1 MDERLLKATARL
13 FDNSGM
19 RHPLRSLAA
28 LSLLTLGAC
37 GSGSATDAAGA
48 PESVPFASTSTSA
61 APVTT
66 PSTTA
71 APVPAADPA
80 GTAPAGVA
88 DPAGLDPAAGSDEVS
103 AALVTSL
110 LSTEEGRTMVAEM
123 MSQETGITQEQAVCF
138 LENVDPDTML
148 SLSTLD
154 ATGATPDPSALPPEV
169 LDDLMSAVSSCGI
182 APDSLLG

>member
-1 MDERLLKATARL
+1 
-13 FDNSGM
+13 M

-61 APVTT
+61 APVTV
-66 PSTTA
+66 PSTTT
-71 APVPAADPA
+71 APVPVADPA
-80 GTAPAGVA
+80 DTAMAGAA
-88 DPAGLDPAAGSDEVS
+88 DPAGLDPAASGDEAS

-110 LSTEEGRTMVAEM
+110 LSTEEGRAMVAEM
-123 MSQETGITQEQAVCF
+123 MAQETGITEEQAVCF
-138 LENVDPDTML
+138 LENVDPETML
-148 SLSTLD
+148 SLSALG
-154 ATGATPDPSALPPEV
+154 ASGAAATPDPSTLPPEV
-169 LDDLMSAVSSCGI
+169 LADLMGAVSTCGI

>member
-1 MDERLLKATARL
+1 
-13 FDNSGM
+13 M

-48 PESVPFASTSTSA
+48 PDSVPFASTSTSA

-71 APVPAADPA
+71 VPVPASAPDPA
-80 GTAPAGVA
+80 DTTPAGA
-88 DPAGLDPAAGSDEVS
+88 GDPAGLPAAGGDEVS

-110 LSTEEGRTMVAEM
+110 LSTEEGRAMVAEM
-123 MSQETGITQEQAVCF
+123 MAQETGITEEQAVCF
-138 LENVDPDTML
+138 LENVDPATML
-148 SLSTLD
+148 SLSELGASG
-154 ATGATPDPSALPPEV
+154 ATTPDPSALPPEV
-169 LDDLMSAVSSCGI
+169 LDDLMGAVSTCGI

>member
-1 MDERLLKATARL
+1 
-13 FDNSGM
+13 M

-37 GSGSATDAAGA
+37 GSGSTTDTAGGA
-48 PESVPFASTSTSA
+48 PDSVPFASTSTSA

-71 APVPAADPA
+71 APVPVGATEPADTSLPGA
-80 GTAPAGVA
+80 G

-110 LSTEEGRTMVAEM
+110 LSTEEGRAMVAEM
-123 MSQETGITQEQAVCF
+123 MAQETGITEDQAVCF
-138 LENVDPDTML
+138 LENVDPATML
-148 SLSTLD
+148 SLSELD
-154 ATGATPDPSALPPEV
+154 ATATGAAPDPSALPPEV
-169 LDDLMSAVSSCGI
+169 LDDLMGAVSSCGI

>member
-1 MDERLLKATARL
+1 
-13 FDNSGM
+13 M

-66 PSTTA
+66 PSTAA
-71 APVPAADPA
+71 APVPASAPDPADTVPA
-80 GTAPAGVA
+80 GTGAPSGA
-88 DPAGLDPAAGSDEVS
+88 DPAAGSDEMN
-103 AALVTSL
+103 AALITSL
-110 LSTEEGRTMVAEM
+110 LSTDEGRLMVAGM
-123 MSQETGITQEQAVCF
+123 MAQETGITEEQAVCF
-138 LENVDPDTML
+138 LENVDPTTML
-148 SLSTLD
+148 SMSELS
-154 ATGATPDPSALPPEV
+154 ASGATPDPAALPPEI
-169 LDDLMSAVSSCGI
+169 LDDLMGAVSSCGI

>member
-1 MDERLLKATARL
+1 
-13 FDNSGM
+13 M

-48 PESVPFASTSTSA
+48 PASVPFASTSTSA
-61 APVTT
+61 APATT
-66 PSTTA
+66 PSTAA
-71 APVPAADPA
+71 APVPGADPA
-80 GTAPAGVA
+80 GTAPAGAA
-88 DPAGLDPAAGSDEVS
+88 DPAGLDPTTGSDEVS

-110 LSTEEGRTMVAEM
+110 LSTEEGRAMVAEM
-123 MSQETGITQEQAVCF
+123 MAQETGITQDQAVCF

-148 SLSTLD
+148 SLSELD
-154 ATGATPDPSALPPEV
+154 ATATGAAPDPSALPPEV
-169 LDDLMSAVSSCGI
+169 LDDLMGAVSTCGI